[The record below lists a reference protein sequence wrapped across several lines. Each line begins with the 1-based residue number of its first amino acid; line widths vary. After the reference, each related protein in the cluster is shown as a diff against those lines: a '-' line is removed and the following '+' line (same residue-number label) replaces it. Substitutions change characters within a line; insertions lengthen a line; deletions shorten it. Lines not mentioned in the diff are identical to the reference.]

1 MPVKGNQF
9 RSNSF
14 RDEQQEARKPFRE
27 RIVKEREREKEKK
40 EILPSINIDYGR
52 VYKITGLFF
61 SILSLY
67 FLVAF
72 TSYLFTWE
80 DDQSFVIDAN
90 GGWGNL
96 FKPVEELE
104 KAGVVSPQVE
114 NWLGKFGALLSHQFI
129 YEWFGVASFIFI
141 GVFFIIGYRL
151 LFKVKLASISKTLG
165 YSFFLLIFISLTLAF
180 FHGFLSEYPHFL
192 EGEFGFWTNRLL
204 QAQIGNSGTAGILAF
219 AGLSALIIAY
229 NIDFKIPKREKKVV
243 AGSIPSDLND
253 DDDYEHDIENEDDF
267 RTEPVEFAVKGNR
280 ILHQEPQIEDL
291 QKPLNREPLRQERIA
306 PPIVLE
312 PEKEPEFV
320 VPKPPFFEAVAS
332 GAAAMAT
339 PAAVPPMPFN
349 LPKNDVKEF
358 EINHP
363 EEESGAIEQEL
374 AFEKPAEQTP
384 LPEKENELVLE
395 TIVPVH
401 EPELEIE
408 EISDGVSA
416 QSLVEQFGQ
425 YDPKLDLS
433 SYKYPTL
440 DLLENYGSNKI
451 NVNAEELEANKN
463 KIVET
468 LNHYNIEIDK
478 IKATIGPTVTL
489 YEIVPAPGV
498 RISKI
503 KNLEDDIALSLAA
516 LGIRIIAPM
525 PGKGTIGIEV
535 PNSHP
540 EMVAMR
546 SVLAT
551 DKFQNTTMD
560 LPIALG
566 KTISN
571 EVFVADLAKMP
582 HLLVAGAT
590 GQGKS
595 VGINS
600 ILVSL
605 LYKRHPSELKFVL
618 VDPKKVELTLFR
630 NIERHFL
637 AKLPGEEDAIITDT
651 KKVINTLNS
660 LCIEMDQRYDLLKN
674 AQVRNLKEYNTKF
687 INRRLNPEE
696 GHRFLPFI
704 VLVVDEF
711 ADLMMTAG
719 KEVET
724 PIARLAQLARAVGIH
739 LVIATQRPSVNI
751 ITGTIKA
758 NFPARLAFRV
768 LSKIDSRTILD
779 TGGADQLIGRG
790 DMLFSTGNDLI
801 RLQCAFV
808 DTPEVER
815 ISEYI
820 GGQRGYSSAWMLPE
834 YVDENGEGG
843 SIKDFDPSDRDP
855 LFEDAAR
862 LIVMHQQGSTSL
874 IQRKLKLG
882 YNRAGR
888 LIDQLEAAGV
898 VGPFEGSK
906 AREVLIPDDYALEQ
920 FLDNLNTK

>member
-1 MPVKGNQF
+1 MPQRGNQF
-9 RSNSF
+9 KANSF
-14 RDEQQEARKPFRE
+14 REEPATRTPRQPRTP
-27 RIVKEREREKEKK
+27 KEKT
-40 EILPSINIDYGR
+40 EILPRFNFDQGR
-52 VYKITGLFF
+52 AVKILGLFF
-61 SILSLY
+61 LVLSLY

-72 TSYLFTWE
+72 TSYLFTWQE
-80 DDQSFVIDAN
+80 DQSYVMDSN
-90 GGWGNL
+90 GGWANL
-96 FKPVEELE
+96 FRTQEEL
-104 KAGVVSPQVE
+104 ALRGLDHPVVE

-129 YEWFGVASFIFI
+129 YEWFGIASFLFI
-141 GVFFIIGYRL
+141 GIFFIVGYRL
-151 LFKVKLASISKTLG
+151 LFKVKLVSLAKALG
-165 YSFFLLIFISLTLAF
+165 YSFFLLVFITVTIAF
-180 FHGFLSEYPHFL
+180 FHGFVSDYPHFL

-204 QAQIGNSGTAGILAF
+204 EAQIGNAGTAGLLGF
-219 AGLSALIIAY
+219 AGLTALIIAY
-229 NIDFKIPKREKKVV
+229 NIDFKIPERKKQP
-243 AGSIPSDLND
+243 AYAIPEVN
-253 DDDYEHDIENEDDF
+253 EDIELEEEI
-267 RTEPVEFAVKGNR
+267 RSEPVEFPLRNR
-280 ILHQEPQIEDL
+280 ARREPPVTPVFEAAAEPVRQEP
-291 QKPLNREPLRQERIA
+291 A
-306 PPIVLE
+306 PAPVFGS
-312 PEKEPEFV
+312 P
-320 VPKPPFFEAVAS
+320 VA
-332 GAAAMAT
+332 T
-339 PAAVPPMPFN
+339 
-349 LPKNDVKEF
+349 E
-358 EINHP
+358 
-363 EEESGAIEQEL
+363 
-374 AFEKPAEQTP
+374 
-384 LPEKENELVLE
+384 
-395 TIVPVH
+395 PVH
-401 EPELEIE
+401 EPEVLLPVNHVPFETTAAVVQELAAEPAVEPVAEKPQPSLTIE
-408 EISDGVSA
+408 RNEEEKKASE
-416 QSLVEQFGQ
+416 LVAQFGT

-433 SYKYPTL
+433 SYKNPPL
-440 DLLENYGSNKI
+440 DLLENYGTNKI
-451 NVNAEELEANKN
+451 SVDAGELEANKN

-489 YEIVPAPGV
+489 YEIIPAPGV

-540 EMVAMR
+540 EMVSMR

-551 DKFQNTTMD
+551 EKFQNTTMD

-571 EVFVADLAKMP
+571 EVYIADLAKMP

-605 LYKRHPSELKFVL
+605 LYKMHPSQLKFVL

-630 NIERHFL
+630 QIERHFL

-674 AQVRNLKEYNTKF
+674 AQVRNLKEYNQKF
-687 INRRLNPEE
+687 INRKLNPND

-704 VLVVDEF
+704 VLIVDEF

-779 TGGADQLIGRG
+779 SGGADQLIGRG
-790 DMLFSTGNDLI
+790 DMLLATGSDLI

-815 ISEYI
+815 ISDFI
-820 GGQRGYSSAWMLPE
+820 GAQRGYPSAWMLPE
-834 YVDENGEGG
+834 YVDENGEGA
-843 SIKDFDPSDRDP
+843 SAKDFDPDDRDP
-855 LFEDAAR
+855 MFEDAAR
-862 LIVMHQQGSTSL
+862 LIVLHQQGSTSL

-888 LIDQLEAAGV
+888 IIDQLESAGV

-906 AREVLIPDDYALEQ
+906 AREVLLPDEYSLEQ
-920 FLDNLNTK
+920 FLDNLNKKD